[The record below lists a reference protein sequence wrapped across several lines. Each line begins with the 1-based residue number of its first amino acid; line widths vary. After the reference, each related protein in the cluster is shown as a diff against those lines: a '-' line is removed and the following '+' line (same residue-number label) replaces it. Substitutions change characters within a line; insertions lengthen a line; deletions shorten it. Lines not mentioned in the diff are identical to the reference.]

1 MIQKWVIKDADDN
14 ILNTFQGLVDISLLN
29 NDWYGTMIVACEQLP
44 DEEEPVAPEA
54 TEEDKRRLERTL
66 VFSNTLDIM
75 NALWFNG
82 LTQVQQDEI
91 AVWRQAW
98 LDYPSDLTLTRPED
112 LDLF

>member
-14 ILNTFQGLVDISLLN
+14 ILNTFQGLVDTSLLN

-44 DEEEPVAPEA
+44 DEEEPLAPEA

-66 VFSNTLDIM
+66 VFANTLDIM
-75 NALWFNG
+75 NTLWFNG
-82 LTQVQQDEI
+82 LTQTQQDEI
-91 AVWRQAW
+91 ATWRQAW
-98 LDYPSDLTLTRPED
+98 LDYPNDLTLTRPED

>member
-1 MIQKWVIKDADDN
+1 M
-14 ILNTFQGLVDISLLN
+14 NT
-29 NDWYGTMIVACEQLP
+29 
-44 DEEEPVAPEA
+44 
-54 TEEDKRRLERTL
+54 
-66 VFSNTLDIM
+66 
-75 NALWFNG
+75 LWFNG